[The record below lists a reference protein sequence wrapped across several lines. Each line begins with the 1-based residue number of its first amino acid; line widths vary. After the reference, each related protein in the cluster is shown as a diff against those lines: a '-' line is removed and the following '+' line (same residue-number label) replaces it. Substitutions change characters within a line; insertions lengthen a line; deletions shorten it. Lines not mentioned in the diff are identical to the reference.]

1 MEIWNIMADRN
12 YLIFSSASLDQV
24 DFDQVIETSADT
36 VRKSVDETKTF
47 IKWEGDTPTFL
58 DNLSGKE
65 GPYTHEEILAILATA
80 EWEPPM
86 EGM

>member
-12 YLIFSSASLDQV
+12 YLIFSSSSLDQV
-24 DFDQVIETSADT
+24 DFDQVMETSADS

-47 IKWEGDTPTFL
+47 VKWEGSNPTFL
-58 DNLSGKE
+58 DSLTGKE
-65 GPYTHEEILAILATA
+65 GPYTQEEILAILATA

-86 EGM
+86 EDM